1 MGRISTTARQMV
13 GRTLVAGAGAC
24 GVAGGGEGLPI
35 SRPSPRRA
43 LLPLWGLKTMTARAH
58 CKHGPTIVGTRY
70 LRRLRNNSST
80 PLTRS
85 TNTQHATDTSRSK
98 FDGGGFCG

>member
-24 GVAGGGEGLPI
+24 GIAGGGEGLPI

-43 LLPLWGLKTMTARAH
+43 LLPLWGSQNDDGPSALQARADNRWNSLLET
-58 CKHGPTIVGTRY
+58 PTQQLFDATHS
-70 LRRLRNNSST
+70 LN
-80 PLTRS
+80 
-85 TNTQHATDTSRSK
+85 QHATRYGYFAVK
-98 FDGGGFCG
+98 I